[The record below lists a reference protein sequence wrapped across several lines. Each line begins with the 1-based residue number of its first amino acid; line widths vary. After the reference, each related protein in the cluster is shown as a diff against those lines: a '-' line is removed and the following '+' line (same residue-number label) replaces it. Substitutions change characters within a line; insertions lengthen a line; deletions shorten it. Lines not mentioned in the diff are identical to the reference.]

1 MEQGGGAALDM
12 SASFRAKSGR
22 PPQAGGAPLAY
33 PPPSLERGVAGA
45 CLAGGAGEAAWHDKL
60 ALLLYLLM
68 DADIADLE
76 AFRCWP
82 EMCGVCKGI
91 LCRRG
96 PCLRRTPTF
105 ADLEAHWGRP
115 VMAGIVQG
123 IVQGFKFWKVSQGV
137 KGLLTLRIW
146 TPSWTDLGC

>member
-1 MEQGGGAALDM
+1 M
-12 SASFRAKSGR
+12 SASLRAKSGR

-96 PCLRRTPTF
+96 PCLPADAGIGGPGGPLGKTCDGWDCAGVQVLVGISRREGF
-105 ADLEAHWGRP
+105 AD
-115 VMAGIVQG
+115 
-123 IVQGFKFWKVSQGV
+123 VSH
-137 KGLLTLRIW
+137 LDAFL
-146 TPSWTDLGC
+146 D